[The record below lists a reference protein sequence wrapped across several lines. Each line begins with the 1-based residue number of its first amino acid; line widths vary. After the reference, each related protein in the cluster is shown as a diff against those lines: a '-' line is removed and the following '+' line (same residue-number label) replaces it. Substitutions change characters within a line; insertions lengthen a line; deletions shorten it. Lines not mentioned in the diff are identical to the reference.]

1 MDGRK
6 RLVVIG
12 NGMAGTRVV
21 QEILSRDRERFHV
34 VMFGAEPYGNYDRTL
49 LSDVLTGSKDVKQI
63 FLNSLDWYRDNDIVL
78 HAGLAATAIDRNNKV
93 VRGDGGVEES
103 YDTLIIATGSRPLVP
118 PIEGVEK
125 AGVFVFRTLDD
136 CQAIDRKSTRL
147 NSSHSDRSR
156 MPSSA

>member
-1 MDGRK
+1 MNGRT

-63 FLNSLDWYRDNDIVL
+63 FLNPLQWYREHDIRL
-78 HAGLAATAIDRNNKV
+78 HAGVAATAIDRDNKLV
-93 VRGDGGVEES
+93 SGGGIEES
-103 YDTLIIATGSRPLVP
+103 YDT
-118 PIEGVEK
+118 
-125 AGVFVFRTLDD
+125 
-136 CQAIDRKSTRL
+136 
-147 NSSHSDRSR
+147 
-156 MPSSA
+156 